1 MNERIRELAEQANN
15 DVSGNAFSMA
25 RYNEKFAELI
35 VRECLTIINDSKEYK
50 TPQDGWSEWDAGW
63 NPALEQAEE
72 NIKQHFGVE
81 E

>member
-1 MNERIRELAEQANN
+1 MNERIRQLLEQAGVNYAVMPK
-15 DVSGNAFSMA
+15 DTAYE
-25 RYNEKFAELI
+25 RFAELI
-35 VRECLTIINDSKEYK
+35 VRECLTVINDSKEYK
-50 TPQDGWSEWDAGW
+50 TPQDGWNEHDAGW